1 MKKVLFTTLAVAFSL
16 LVMAQEKTKQ
26 KEVGLSFSNLDE
38 FGITYKVGTQ
48 KAMWRFNTLLLTGG
62 KTTMKYPEQY
72 RQVRDEY
79 SDKDFGL
86 NLMVGREYRTS
97 IDDNFEFRYGFDLS
111 FSNYKLTHEDKTMED
126 SHDWR
131 KTVSKESSYGFNLV
145 FGFNYVFKNKL
156 VVGVEALPNVSIID
170 GEIKKSAYYGDFET
184 EKSDISGS
192 RYGLKNSSVLLTL
205 AYRF

>member
-1 MKKVLFTTLAVAFSL
+1 
-16 LVMAQEKTKQ
+16 MAQEKTKQ

-62 KTTMKYPEQY
+62 KNTLKYPEQAK
-72 RQVRDEY
+72 VINNN
-79 SDKDFGL
+79 FGFD
-86 NLMVGREYRTS
+86 LMVGREYRTS
-97 IDDNFEFRYGFDLS
+97 IDDNFEFRCGFDLS

>member
-62 KTTMKYPEQY
+62 KNTLKYPEQAK
-72 RQVRDEY
+72 VINNN
-79 SDKDFGL
+79 FGFD
-86 NLMVGREYRTS
+86 LMVGREYRTS
-97 IDDNFEFRYGFDLS
+97 IDDNFEFRCGFDIVYGYS
-111 FSNYKLTHEDKTMED
+111 SVKREDKTSLD
-126 SHDWR
+126 TQDWMTT
-131 KTVSKESSYGFNLV
+131 KNSTSKYGFNFVL
-145 FGFNYVFKNKL
+145 GFNYTINHKL
-156 VVGVEALPNVSIID
+156 VLGAEVLPGMNFQD
-170 GEIKKSAYYGDFET
+170 GEVKKSYNYGNEET
-184 EKSDISGS
+184 TDISGFN
-192 RYGLKNSSVLLTL
+192 YGLKNSYALLTL